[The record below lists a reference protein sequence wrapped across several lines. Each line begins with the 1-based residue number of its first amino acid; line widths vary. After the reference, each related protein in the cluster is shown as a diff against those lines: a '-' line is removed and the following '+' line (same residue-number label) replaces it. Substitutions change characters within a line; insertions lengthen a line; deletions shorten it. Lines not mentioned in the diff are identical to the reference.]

1 MKTTKHNTTLNL
13 IKNIITKSEVALS
26 HKELQEELG
35 NNFNR
40 VTIYRSLDKLIENG
54 AVHKVVNIDGVAKF
68 AACNDCKHTTE
79 HHHHHN
85 HVHFSC
91 TNCNEVTC
99 LENVVP
105 TFNLPKNYE
114 FQELNFTIS
123 GICPNCK

>member
-13 IKNIITKSEVALS
+13 IKDIIINSEVALS

-35 NNFNR
+35 NDFNR
-40 VTIYRSLDKLIENG
+40 VTIYRSLDKLMESGSI
-54 AVHKVVNIDGVAKF
+54 HKVVNIDGVAKF
-68 AACNDCKHTTE
+68 AACSNNCKHETL
-79 HHHHHN
+79 HHHHN

-105 TFNLPKNYE
+105 TFNLPPNYQLE
-114 FQELNFTIS
+114 ELNFTIS